1 MALPKIT
8 YPAKSTGD
16 TFAATEANEIKAVAN
31 ATADAVDALGAEVD
45 DLSTTVGTKAAAA
58 DLTALAASVGTKV
71 TQTEVDSAVNA
82 AIVGIIGG
90 APGTLNA
97 LNELATALGNDPNFA
112 TTVASQIGA
121 VSNGLSTANGNIA
134 TNTANI
140 AGNTTAIT
148 TTLPAAIEA
157 VRTTMLASPEKTAA
171 YVLALVDA
179 GNVVPVAVSSPA
191 AVTVPP
197 NSSVAFP
204 IGTIIN
210 VIQTGASQLTIT
222 AGAGVTIRQARS
234 QFKTA
239 MQWAEVSLRKRST
252 DEWVLVG
259 DTAA

>member
-134 TNTANI
+134 TNTA
-140 AGNTTAIT
+140 IT